1 MDILQ
6 IVGLGLIAAFLVLT
20 VKWQSPAAALLIPL
34 LTGVFLFA
42 ILVPPIRVIL
52 EEIQSLALQANVD
65 LKLLG
70 TILKIIA
77 IAYIAEFGAQLVR
90 DSGETGLASKIEFAG
105 KILILVLAIPV
116 VRVVIDTIMQV
127 MIRGGSG

>member
-6 IVGLGLIAAFLVLT
+6 LVGLGLIAAFLVLT
-20 VKWQSPAAALLIPL
+20 VKLQSPIAALLISL

-42 ILVPPIRVIL
+42 FLAPPIRLIFQ
-52 EEIQSLALQANVD
+52 EIERLALQANVD

-90 DSGETGLASKIEFAG
+90 DTGESGIASKIEFAG

-127 MIRGGSG
+127 MVRGGAG